1 MPPAFSFRRK
11 AAISTSLL
19 AATLCLLL
27 TGCVV
32 KVNKHEKDGQKHDNV
47 SVTTPFGG
55 VHVQSNQTTAS
66 DLGLPIYPGAEPT
79 TGNGDSKSANVN
91 LGFGP
96 WQLRVKV
103 VKYRTSD
110 PRNKVVAFY
119 RKALGQF
126 GTVIACDGNSPVGKP
141 TVTDQGLTCYD
152 NEHHGS
158 VNINIDGKTSDS
170 GFNLRVG
177 SPHHQRIVAFK
188 DTGGKGTRF
197 SLVELTLPRS
207 SGKHATPD

>member
-11 AAISTSLL
+11 AAVSTSLF
-19 AATLCLLL
+19 AAGLCLLL

-32 KVNKHEKDGQKHDNV
+32 VSKKRNNGKKHDNV
-47 SVTTPFGG
+47 SVATPFGG

-66 DLGLPIYPGAEPT
+66 DLGLPVYPGAVQT
-79 TGNGDSKSANVN
+79 TGNGKDVSANVD

-110 PRNKVVAFY
+110 PRDKVVAFY

-158 VNINIDGKTSDS
+158 LNININGKTSDS
-170 GFNLRVG
+170 GFNLRAG
-177 SPHHQRIVAFK
+177 SPHHQRIVAFE

-197 SLVELTLPRS
+197 SLVELTLPKS
-207 SGKHATPD
+207 ADKHATPD

>member
-1 MPPAFSFRRK
+1 MSPAFSFRRK
-11 AAISTSLL
+11 ATISTSLL
-19 AATLCLLL
+19 AAGLCLLL

-32 KVNKHEKDGQKHDNV
+32 KVNKHENDGKKHDNV
-47 SVTTPFGG
+47 SIATPFGG

-66 DLGLPIYPGAEPT
+66 DLGLPVYPGAEET
-79 TGNGDSKSANVN
+79 TGNGKDVSANVN

-103 VKYRTSD
+103 VKYTTSD
-110 PRNKVVAFY
+110 PRDKVVAFY

-141 TVTDQGLTCYD
+141 TVTDQGLTCKGGGK
-152 NEHHGS
+152 HVH
-158 VNINIDGKTSDS
+158 IDGNDGDS
-170 GFNLRVG
+170 EFNLRVG

-188 DTGGKGTRF
+188 DTGDKNTRV
-197 SLVELTLPRS
+197 SIVELTLPKS
-207 SGKHATPD
+207 ADKHTTPD

>member
-55 VHVQSNQTTAS
+55 VHVQSNQTTAA

-126 GTVIACDGNSPVGKP
+126 GTVIACDGNSAVGKP
-141 TVTDQGLTCYD
+141 TVTDQGLTCKGGGK
-152 NEHHGS
+152 NVH
-158 VNINIDGKTSDS
+158 IDGNGDDS

-177 SPHHQRIVAFK
+177 SPHHQRIVVFK
-188 DTGGKGTRF
+188 DTGDKSTRF
-197 SLVELTLPRS
+197 SLVELTLPKS
-207 SGKHATPD
+207 ADKHATPD